1 MATDNLNGGNSS
13 TSGNGDS
20 VLKDSPWGRL
30 SEVTSLDNVSAGF
43 ASATGNQSGGAGQ
56 ANSSSGD
63 SPYGGNPFAN
73 FGNPN
78 ASGNVFTGGTNPWA
92 SLNNSGGGDNT
103 GSSPVSGI
111 SSSGSNPF
119 GGGSS
124 FSADTSGG
132 SAGSFGGGNTG
143 SSPVSDISSS
153 GSNPFGGGSS
163 FSADTSGGSAGGFGG
178 GSTSSSGS
186 ANFGGIDFG
195 SASQSVSFQDRVQ
208 TDQLVNSSLSENG
221 VSVPTSVFSSGS
233 SNPFDPGFNPSNSG
247 SNSSGSSP
255 VIASPM
261 DAGNSGG
268 GSSVGGSNSSGSN
281 PFGSGNNGDGVAQV
295 SPFDQLEQ
303 NLNDYFKP
311 FSNGGTPDASEFG
324 DPGKINPFNANLS
337 GSSSPVSSDVSAD
350 DTRNSLLSSIDTT
363 NTDTLGAQIED
374 KVVSLANSSNTTP
387 TVGGNAPIA
396 VDNTPSGN
404 DSVFPQ
410 LASSDDSNL
419 AQTSPIADTSNQS
432 NDGSSTNAG
441 DKNPSLDDFNNFLSA
456 AQSGDDSLI
465 GSSIPDGTP
474 SFVADAIKAN
484 ASTIANTIG
493 QNQGS
498 NFTAGGS
505 NDGNSVFAGG
515 SQNTQDY
522 PAQVTYYQGLTSQFQ
537 QNPQDAAQTFLG
549 DNQSSGGS
557 NPFGGSGSNP
567 FGGGGSPFGA

>member
-43 ASATGNQSGGAGQ
+43 ASATGNQSGGAG
-56 ANSSSGD
+56 ATNSSSGD

-92 SLNNSGGGDNT
+92 SLNNSGGGGNT
-103 GSSPVSGI
+103 GSSPVSGGDT
-111 SSSGSNPF
+111 SGSNPF
-119 GGGSS
+119 GGGNTGSS
-124 FSADTSGG
+124 SVGGNPFGGGSSSSADTSGG
-132 SAGSFGGGNTG
+132 SAGSFGGG
-143 SSPVSDISSS
+143 
-153 GSNPFGGGSS
+153 
-163 FSADTSGGSAGGFGG
+163 
-178 GSTSSSGS
+178 STSSSGS
-186 ANFGGIDFG
+186 GNFGGIDFG

-221 VSVPTSVFSSGS
+221 VSVPTSVFSGGS

-247 SNSSGSSP
+247 SNSSGGSP
-255 VIASPM
+255 VVASPM

-268 GSSVGGSNSSGSN
+268 SSSIGGSNSGGGN
-281 PFGSGNNGDGVAQV
+281 PFGGGNNGDGVAQV

-311 FSNGGTPDASEFG
+311 FSNGGTPDASQFG

-337 GSSSPVSSDVSAD
+337 GSSSPVNSDISAD

-363 NTDTLGAQIED
+363 NTDTLGAQIEN
-374 KVVSLANSSNTTP
+374 KVVSLTDSSNGTQ

-410 LASSDDSNL
+410 LASNDGSNL
-419 AQTSPIADTSNQS
+419 AQTSPIADTSNQLV
-432 NDGSSTNAG
+432 DGSSTNAG
-441 DKNPSLDDFNNFLSA
+441 DQNPSLEDFNNFLSA

-474 SFVADAIKAN
+474 SFVADAIKGN

-493 QNQGS
+493 QNQNQGS
-498 NFTAGGS
+498 NFTGGGS
-505 NDGNSVFAGG
+505 NDGNSIFAGG

-522 PAQVTYYQGLTSQFQ
+522 SAQVAYYQGLTSQFQ

-549 DNQSSGGS
+549 DNQSSGAS
-557 NPFGGSGSNP
+557 NPFGGGTSNP